1 MYPQPAPEA
10 THLPPQEG
18 SSPSHSPSRANHP
31 ALSTYPE
38 AFRATDALEQ
48 DRLLDAYDRFEDI
61 LEAARGQFPDCS
73 DVQFVGGGNVWVHAN
88 GADHRTG
95 LELDNE
101 TDLLAW
107 AKVFGRGGDGDVQ
120 LIEGARGAVENAIDI
135 AGVRLRM
142 TFRRQMGGYGLN
154 IRILSQEPPTLDS
167 PRFARNPIP
176 QALIDIIMNN
186 QDGLVLFEGPT
197 GSGKS
202 TMQAALV
209 AEINRTQQ
217 RHIYTLEDPIEFVHN
232 SQRSLITQRQVGT
245 DVDSFAQGLITAKRS
260 KPGVILLGELRDKVV
275 MRAAIESAGEGH
287 LVLATSHASD
297 VPSAIA
303 SFVGSFGSDEQPE
316 IRQRLAGAL
325 RAVIV
330 QRLVP
335 TVDKKVV
342 PARELL
348 VINSTIAAKIRE
360 TSSSEK
366 IEAAMNSSGSKGEG
380 TFSRDEDLISLVE
393 KGHIDTDTAL
403 RHSAQDREVRER
415 LVRKNLLLAPGQG
428 TPAPRR

>member
-1 MYPQPAPEA
+1 MLRPTEPED
-10 THLPPQEG
+10 
-18 SSPSHSPSRANHP
+18 SSPSHSRSSHP
-31 ALSTYPE
+31 ARSAYPLAFST
-38 AFRATDALEQ
+38 ADAVEI
-48 DRLLDAYDRFEDI
+48 DRLLDAYDKFEQI
-61 LEAARGQFPDCS
+61 LEVAMSNFPDGS
-73 DVQFVGGGNVWVHAN
+73 DIQFVGGGNVWVHSN
-88 GADHRTG
+88 GADTRTD
-95 LELDNE
+95 LRLDNDE
-101 TDLLAW
+101 DLLAW

-120 LIEGARGAVENAIDI
+120 LRDSARGAVENAIDI

-154 IRILSQEPPTLDS
+154 VRILSQTPPTIDS
-167 PRFARNPIP
+167 ERFSRNPIP
-176 QALIDIIMNN
+176 KALIDIIMTNS
-186 QDGLVLFEGPT
+186 DGLVLFEGPT

-209 AEINRTQQ
+209 AEINRTQH
-217 RHIYTLEDPIEFVHN
+217 RHIYTLEDPIEFVHE
-232 SQRSLITQRQVGT
+232 SQRSLLTQRQVGT

-303 SFVGSFGSDEQPE
+303 SFVGSFGADEQPE

-325 RAVIV
+325 RAVVV

-335 TVDKKVV
+335 STDKKVV

-348 VINSTIAAKIRE
+348 VVNSTIRAKIRE
-360 TSSSEK
+360 TSSSEM
-366 IEAAMNSSGSKGEG
+366 IAAALLSSGGKGPG
-380 TFSRDEDLISLVE
+380 TFSRDEDLFKLVE
-393 KGHIDTDTAL
+393 AGHISAETAVL
-403 RHSAQDREVRER
+403 HAIQAGEVKER
-415 LVRKNLLLAPGQG
+415 LKRRGLH
-428 TPAPRR
+428 TPPSSPAN

>member
-1 MYPQPAPEA
+1 M
-10 THLPPQEG
+10 
-18 SSPSHSPSRANHP
+18 
-31 ALSTYPE
+31 
-38 AFRATDALEQ
+38 
-48 DRLLDAYDRFEDI
+48 DAYDKFEQI
-61 LEAARGQFPDCS
+61 LEVAMTNFPDGS
-73 DVQFVGGGNVWVHAN
+73 DIQFVGGGCVWVHSN
-88 GADHRTG
+88 GADTRTD
-95 LELDNE
+95 LKLDNE
-101 TDLLAW
+101 EDLLAW

-120 LIEGARGAVENAIDI
+120 LADSARGAVENAIDI

-154 IRILSQEPPTLDS
+154 VRILSQTPPTLDS
-167 PRFARNPIP
+167 PRFQRNPIP
-176 QALIDIIMNN
+176 YALTEIIMNN
-186 QDGLVLFEGPT
+186 SDGLVLFEGPT

-217 RHIYTLEDPIEFVHN
+217 RHIYTLEDPIEFVHE

-335 TVDKKVV
+335 TIDKKMV

-348 VINSTIAAKIRE
+348 VVNSTIASKIRE

-366 IEAAMNSSGSKGEG
+366 IEAAMNSSGSKGQG
-380 TFSRDEDLISLVE
+380 TFSRDEDLVKLVE
-393 KGHIDTDTAL
+393 GKHISAEMAL
-403 RHSAQDREVRER
+403 QHATQPGEVEQR
-415 LVRKNLLLAPGQG
+415 LIRKRLMLAPA
-428 TPAPRR
+428 PA